1 MKNIFLFSAILI
13 SSFLQAQTFTPSDKE
28 SKVHFVIKNF
38 GINTGGDITG
48 MKGKIKFN
56 AKKPSACSFDVT
68 ADISTIDTDNEK
80 RDEHLKTIDFFDI
93 EKYPGIR
100 IESIKIE
107 PGSDL
112 KHFTFK
118 GKLTIKNV
126 TKNIEFPFTAEG
138 KPGGALFTGD
148 FEIKR
153 SDYGIGKEGGTM
165 SDKVKVSLSVFGKA
179 G

>member
-1 MKNIFLFSAILI
+1 MKFLFLLSAVLI
-13 SSFLQAQTFTPSDKE
+13 SSFLHAQTFTPSDKG

-38 GINTGGDITG
+38 GINTGGDIAG
-48 MKGKIKFN
+48 MKGKINFN
-56 AKKPSACSFDVT
+56 AKKLSSCSVDVT
-68 ADISTIDTDNEK
+68 ANVSTIDTDNDK
-80 RDEHLKTIDFFDI
+80 RDEHLKTTDFFDI
-93 EKYPGIR
+93 EKYPVIH
-100 IESIKIE
+100 IESTKIE
-107 PGSDL
+107 PGADL

-126 TKNIEFPFTAEG
+126 TKNIEFPFTAEAAS
-138 KPGGALFTGD
+138 GGALFKGE

-165 SDKVKVSLSVFGKA
+165 SDKVKVSLNVFGKD